1 MTPGD
6 EHEADQD
13 VIRDALGLI
22 EAVHR
27 RDFEALGVLAA
38 NANLRLVCVQLARI
52 CSDLVGDLAALH
64 DTADE
69 DLLGRLRDEWTV
81 T

>member
-6 EHEADQD
+6 AD
-13 VIRDALGLI
+13 VVRDALAMV

-27 RDFEALGVLAA
+27 GDWEAASVITR
-38 NANLRLVCVQLARI
+38 NADLRLVCVQLARI
-52 CSDLVGDLAALH
+52 CSDLVGDLAAWH
-64 DTADE
+64 DTQDE
-69 DLLGRLRDEWTV
+69 NLLGRLRDEWTV